1 VPRIYEADELPDQ
14 SQQLVG
20 HQRSPTD
27 FAPALRARNYV
38 PADKQNPSPVSSSN
52 FRSYHHLA
60 FSDIIDLLMTI
71 RKQIEQREADYLSQ
85 YATLSA
91 ASAGRARPEPPCPVR
106 TIFQRDR
113 DRIIHLCRAFRR
125 LAQKTQV
132 FISPREDHLRT
143 RLSHTLEVSQIA
155 RTIAK
160 ALRLNEDLTEAIALA
175 HDVGHTPFGHAGE
188 ASLDEVYRSYDP
200 QAHFAHH
207 EHSLRVVDVLER
219 NGQGLNLSLETR
231 EGIVA
236 HSKSMKDLQ
245 IDLVETMPPTMEA
258 MVVRVADRIAYLTH
272 DLDDCLRTGFLS
284 ARQVPAAVTKALGER
299 HSQRVGTMV
308 RDLIEHS
315 LDQPHISMGS
325 GVLEAADALK
335 DFLLEQ
341 VYQSPRLREET
352 DKVAGIIRRLFDLYM
367 EDDQAFTEISGTPP
381 ADTNKRARQ
390 VCDYIAGMT
399 DRFARSRYLQHFLP
413 AGFPSFEQL

>member
-1 VPRIYEADELPDQ
+1 
-14 SQQLVG
+14 
-20 HQRSPTD
+20 
-27 FAPALRARNYV
+27 
-38 PADKQNPSPVSSSN
+38 
-52 FRSYHHLA
+52 
-60 FSDIIDLLMTI
+60 MTI
-71 RKQIEQREADYLSQ
+71 REQIEQREADYLSQ

-91 ASAGRARPEPPCPVR
+91 ESAGRARPEEPCPVR

-188 ASLDEVYRSYDP
+188 DSLDKAYRSYDP
-200 QAHFAHH
+200 KAGFAHH
-207 EHSLRVVDVLER
+207 EQSLRVVDVLER
-219 NGQGLNLSLETR
+219 DGEGLNLSRETR

-236 HSKSMKDLQ
+236 HSKSMEDLQ
-245 IDLVETMPPTMEA
+245 ADLQQTKPPTMEA

-284 ARQVPAAVTKALGER
+284 AQQVPAGVTAVLGER

-308 RDLIEHS
+308 RDLIECS
-315 LDQPHISMGS
+315 LDQPRISMS
-325 GVLEAADALK
+325 SEVLQAADALK
-335 DFLLEQ
+335 DFLLQ
-341 VYQSPRLREET
+341 HVYQSPRIRQET
-352 DKVAGIIRRLFDLYM
+352 SKVEGIICGLFDLYM
-367 EDDQAFTEISGTPP
+367 QDDQAFGEINGSPP
-381 ADTNKRARQ
+381 RDRKQRARQ

-399 DRFARSRYLQHFLP
+399 DRFARSRYLSHFLP
-413 AGFPSFEQL
+413 ASFPSFEEL

>member
-1 VPRIYEADELPDQ
+1 VPC
-14 SQQLVG
+14 
-20 HQRSPTD
+20 
-27 FAPALRARNYV
+27 
-38 PADKQNPSPVSSSN
+38 N
-52 FRSYHHLA
+52 FRSYHRLA
-60 FSDIIDLLMTI
+60 FSDIIGLTMTI
-71 RKQIEQREADYLSQ
+71 REQIEQREADYLSQ
-85 YATLSA
+85 YAMLSA
-91 ASAGRARPEPPCPVR
+91 ESAGRARPESPCPVR

-132 FISPREDHLRT
+132 FIAPREDHLRT
-143 RLSHTLEVSQIA
+143 RLSHTLEVSQIS

-188 ASLDEVYRSYDP
+188 ASIDKVYRSYDP

-219 NGQGLNLSLETR
+219 DGKGLNLSLETR

-245 IDLVETMPPTMEA
+245 IDLEETTPPTM
-258 MVVRVADRIAYLTH
+258 VADRIAYLTH

-284 ARQVPAAVTKALGER
+284 ARQVPAKVTEVLGER

-315 LDQPHISMGS
+315 LDQPRISMS
-325 GVLEAADALK
+325 STVLQAADALK
-335 DFLLEQ
+335 DFLLAY
-341 VYQSPRLREET
+341 VYQSPRIHQET
-352 DKVAGIIRRLFDLYM
+352 DKVTGII
-367 EDDQAFTEISGTPP
+367 QGH
-381 ADTNKRARQ
+381 
-390 VCDYIAGMT
+390 
-399 DRFARSRYLQHFLP
+399 RYH
-413 AGFPSFEQL
+413 S

>member
-1 VPRIYEADELPDQ
+1 
-14 SQQLVG
+14 
-20 HQRSPTD
+20 
-27 FAPALRARNYV
+27 
-38 PADKQNPSPVSSSN
+38 
-52 FRSYHHLA
+52 
-60 FSDIIDLLMTI
+60 MTI
-71 RKQIEQREADYLSQ
+71 REQIEQRESEYLSQ

-91 ASAGRARPEPPCPVR
+91 ASGGRARPEPPCPVR

-143 RLSHTLEVSQIA
+143 RLSHTLEVAQIA

-219 NGQGLNLSLETR
+219 DGQGLNLSQETR

-245 IDLVETMPPTMEA
+245 IDLEEATPPTMEA
-258 MVVRVADRIAYLTH
+258 MVVRVADRIAYITH

-284 ARQVPAAVTKALGER
+284 AQQVPTVVTKTLGAR

-315 LDQPHISMGS
+315 LDQPRISMS
-325 GVLEAADALK
+325 SRVLEAADALK

-341 VYQSPRLREET
+341 VYQSPRLRQET
-352 DKVAGIIRRLFDLYM
+352 DKVAGIIRSLFDLYM
-367 EDDQAFTEISGTPP
+367 EDDHAFAEINSAPP
-381 ADTNKRARQ
+381 SDPKKRARQ

-399 DRFARSRYLQHFLP
+399 DRFARNRYLQYFLP

>member
-1 VPRIYEADELPDQ
+1 
-14 SQQLVG
+14 
-20 HQRSPTD
+20 
-27 FAPALRARNYV
+27 
-38 PADKQNPSPVSSSN
+38 
-52 FRSYHHLA
+52 
-60 FSDIIDLLMTI
+60 MTI
-71 RKQIEQREADYLSQ
+71 REQIERHESEYLSP

-91 ASAGRARPEPPCPVR
+91 KSAGRARPEPPCPVR

-132 FISPREDHLRT
+132 FIAPREDHLRT

-160 ALRLNEDLTEAIALA
+160 ALHLNEDLTEAIALA

-188 ASLDEVYRSYDP
+188 DSLDQAYRAYDP

-219 NGQGLNLSLETR
+219 GGQGLNLSLETR

-245 IDLVETMPPTMEA
+245 TDLEETKAPTMEA

-284 ARQVPAAVTKALGER
+284 AQQVPTVVTKVLGER
-299 HSQRVGTMV
+299 HSQRVGTIV

-315 LDQPHISMGS
+315 LDQPRLSMS
-325 GVLEAADALK
+325 RKVLEATDALK

-341 VYQSPRLREET
+341 VYQSPRIRAET
-352 DKVAGIIRRLFDLYM
+352 NKVSGIIRRLFDLYM
-367 EDDQAFTEISGTPP
+367 EDDQAFAEINGTPP
-381 ADTNKRARQ
+381 ADPRARARQ

-413 AGFPSFEQL
+413 AGFPSFEEL

>member
-1 VPRIYEADELPDQ
+1 
-14 SQQLVG
+14 
-20 HQRSPTD
+20 
-27 FAPALRARNYV
+27 
-38 PADKQNPSPVSSSN
+38 
-52 FRSYHHLA
+52 
-60 FSDIIDLLMTI
+60 MTI
-71 RKQIEQREADYLSQ
+71 REQIEQRESDYLSQ

-91 ASAGRARPEPPCPVR
+91 ESAGRARPEPPCPVR

-113 DRIIHLCRAFRR
+113 DRIIHLCQAFRR

-132 FISPREDHLRT
+132 FIAPREDHLRT
-143 RLSHTLEVSQIA
+143 RLSHTLEVAQIA

-188 ASLDEVYRSYDP
+188 DSLDQAYRAYDP
-200 QAHFAHH
+200 QARFAHH
-207 EHSLRVVDVLER
+207 EHSLRVIDVLER
-219 NGQGLNLSLETR
+219 NGKGLNLSRETR

-245 IDLVETMPPTMEA
+245 IDLKETKLPTMEA

-284 ARQVPAAVTKALGER
+284 AQQVPATITEVLGER

-315 LDQPHISMGS
+315 LEQPRISMS
-325 GVLEAADALK
+325 STVLEAADALK
-335 DFLLEQ
+335 DFLLRE
-341 VYQSPRLREET
+341 VYQSERIHQET
-352 DKVAGIIRRLFDLYM
+352 DKVAGIIGRLFALYM
-367 EDDQAFTEISGTPP
+367 EDDQAFAEIGSTLPE
-381 ADTNKRARQ
+381 DSQNRARQ

-399 DRFARSRYLQHFLP
+399 DRFARSRYLSYFLP
-413 AGFPSFEQL
+413 AGFPSFEEL

>member
-1 VPRIYEADELPDQ
+1 
-14 SQQLVG
+14 
-20 HQRSPTD
+20 
-27 FAPALRARNYV
+27 
-38 PADKQNPSPVSSSN
+38 
-52 FRSYHHLA
+52 
-60 FSDIIDLLMTI
+60 MTI
-71 RKQIEQREADYLSQ
+71 RQQIEQRESDYLSR

-91 ASAGRARPEPPCPVR
+91 ESAGRARREQPCPVR

-155 RTIAK
+155 RTLAK

-188 ASLDEVYRSYDP
+188 DSLDQAYRVYDAEAR
-200 QAHFAHH
+200 FAHH

-219 NGQGLNLSLETR
+219 DGEGLNLSRETR

-236 HSKSMKDLQ
+236 HSKSMEDLQ
-245 IDLVETMPPTMEA
+245 VDLEETTPPTMEA

-284 ARQVPAAVTKALGER
+284 AQQVPATITEVLGER

-315 LDQPHISMGS
+315 LDQPRIAMSAEI
-325 GVLEAADALK
+325 LEAADALK
-335 DFLLEQ
+335 DFLLEY
-341 VYQSPRLREET
+341 VYHSGRIHQET
-352 DKVAGIIRRLFDLYM
+352 DKVAGVIRRLFDLYM
-367 EDDQAFTEISGTPP
+367 EDDRAFAEISSSPP
-381 ADTNKRARQ
+381 ADTKKRARQ
-390 VCDYIAGMT
+390 VCDHIAGMT
-399 DRFARSRYLQHFLP
+399 DRFARSRYLSHFLP
-413 AGFPSFEQL
+413 AGFPSFEEL

>member
-1 VPRIYEADELPDQ
+1 
-14 SQQLVG
+14 
-20 HQRSPTD
+20 
-27 FAPALRARNYV
+27 
-38 PADKQNPSPVSSSN
+38 
-52 FRSYHHLA
+52 
-60 FSDIIDLLMTI
+60 MTI
-71 RKQIEQREADYLSQ
+71 RQHIEQREADYLSQ

-91 ASAGRARPEPPCPVR
+91 ESAGRARPESPCPVR

-113 DRIIHLCRAFRR
+113 DRIIHLCQAFRR

-132 FISPREDHLRT
+132 FIAPREDHLRT

-188 ASLDEVYRSYDP
+188 DSLDQAYRAYDP

-207 EHSLRVVDVLER
+207 EHSLRVIDVLER
-219 NGQGLNLSLETR
+219 NGKGLNLSQETR
-231 EGIVA
+231 AGIVT

-245 IDLVETMPPTMEA
+245 IDLEETNSPAMEA

-284 ARQVPAAVTKALGER
+284 AQQVPAGVTEVLGER

-315 LDQPHISMGS
+315 SDQPRISMS
-325 GVLEAADALK
+325 SRVVDAADALK
-335 DFLLEQ
+335 DFLLRE
-341 VYQSPRLREET
+341 VYQSPRIRHET
-352 DKVAGIIRRLFDLYM
+352 DKVTGIIRRLFDLYM
-367 EDDQAFTEISGTPP
+367 QDDEAFAEISASVPVDP
-381 ADTNKRARQ
+381 QQRARQ

-399 DRFARSRYLQHFLP
+399 DRFARSRYLEHFLP
-413 AGFPSFEQL
+413 AGFPSFEEL

>member
-1 VPRIYEADELPDQ
+1 
-14 SQQLVG
+14 
-20 HQRSPTD
+20 
-27 FAPALRARNYV
+27 
-38 PADKQNPSPVSSSN
+38 
-52 FRSYHHLA
+52 
-60 FSDIIDLLMTI
+60 MTI
-71 RKQIEQREADYLSQ
+71 REQIEQRESDYLSQ

-91 ASAGRARPEPPCPVR
+91 ESAGRARPESPCPVR

-113 DRIIHLCRAFRR
+113 DRIIHLCQAFRR

-132 FISPREDHLRT
+132 FIAPREDHLRT

-155 RTIAK
+155 RTVAK
-160 ALRLNEDLTEAIALA
+160 ALRLNEDLTEAISLA

-188 ASLDEVYRSYDP
+188 DSLDEVYRSYDP
-200 QAHFAHH
+200 QARFAHH

-219 NGQGLNLSLETR
+219 DGKGLNLSRETR

-245 IDLVETMPPTMEA
+245 VALEETTPPTMEA

-284 ARQVPAAVTKALGER
+284 AQQVPAAITEVLGGR
-299 HSQRVGTMV
+299 HSQRVAAMV

-315 LDQPHISMGS
+315 LDQPRISMS
-325 GVLEAADALK
+325 TRVLRAADTLK

-341 VYQSPRLREET
+341 VYQSVRIRAET
-352 DKVAGIIRRLFDLYM
+352 NKVAGIIRRLFDLYM
-367 EDDQAFTEISGTPP
+367 EDDQAFSEINSAPP
-381 ADTNKRARQ
+381 ADTKERARQ

-413 AGFPSFEQL
+413 AGFPSFEEL

>member
-1 VPRIYEADELPDQ
+1 
-14 SQQLVG
+14 
-20 HQRSPTD
+20 
-27 FAPALRARNYV
+27 
-38 PADKQNPSPVSSSN
+38 
-52 FRSYHHLA
+52 
-60 FSDIIDLLMTI
+60 MTI
-71 RKQIEQREADYLSQ
+71 RQQIEQRESDYLSQ

-91 ASAGRARPEPPCPVR
+91 ESAGRARPEPPCPVR

-113 DRIIHLCRAFRR
+113 DRIIHLCQAFRR
-125 LAQKTQV
+125 LAQKTQF

-188 ASLDEVYRSYDP
+188 DSLDQAYHAYDP
-200 QAHFAHH
+200 QARFAHH

-219 NGQGLNLSLETR
+219 DGEGLNLSQETR

-236 HSKSMKDLQ
+236 HSKSMKDLK
-245 IDLVETMPPTMEA
+245 IDLEETNPPTMEA

-284 ARQVPAAVTKALGER
+284 ARQVPAAVTEVLGAR

-315 LDQPHISMGS
+315 LDQPRVSMS
-325 GVLEAADALK
+325 SRVLEAADALK
-335 DFLLEQ
+335 DFLLAY
-341 VYQSPRLREET
+341 VYQSPRIHQET
-352 DKVAGIIRRLFDLYM
+352 DKVTGIIRRLFDLYM
-367 EDDQAFTEISGTPP
+367 EDDQAFAEISSSPP
-381 ADTNKRARQ
+381 ADTKERARQ

-413 AGFPSFEQL
+413 AAFPSFEEL

>member
-1 VPRIYEADELPDQ
+1 MA
-14 SQQLVG
+14 
-20 HQRSPTD
+20 
-27 FAPALRARNYV
+27 
-38 PADKQNPSPVSSSN
+38 
-52 FRSYHHLA
+52 
-60 FSDIIDLLMTI
+60 I
-71 RKQIEQREADYLSQ
+71 REQIEQRESDYLSQ

-91 ASAGRARPEPPCPVR
+91 ESAGRARPEPPCPVR

-188 ASLDEVYRSYDP
+188 DSLDEAYRSYDP
-200 QAHFAHH
+200 QARFAHH

-219 NGQGLNLSLETR
+219 DGEGLNLSQETR
-231 EGIVA
+231 KGIVA

-245 IDLVETMPPTMEA
+245 IDLEETTLLTMEA

-284 ARQVPAAVTKALGER
+284 AQQVPATITEVLGER

-315 LDQPHISMGS
+315 LDQPRISMS
-325 GVLEAADALK
+325 STVLEAADALK
-335 DFLLEQ
+335 DFLLRE
-341 VYQSPRLREET
+341 VYQSERIHQET
-352 DKVAGIIRRLFDLYM
+352 DKVAGIIGRLFALYM
-367 EDDQAFTEISGTPP
+367 EDDQAFAEIGSTLPE
-381 ADTNKRARQ
+381 DSQTRARQ

-399 DRFARSRYLQHFLP
+399 DRFARSRYLRHFLP
-413 AGFPSFEQL
+413 ASFPSFEEL

>member
-1 VPRIYEADELPDQ
+1 MPC
-14 SQQLVG
+14 
-20 HQRSPTD
+20 
-27 FAPALRARNYV
+27 
-38 PADKQNPSPVSSSN
+38 N
-52 FRSYHHLA
+52 FRSYHRLA
-60 FSDIIDLLMTI
+60 FSDIIGLTMTI
-71 RKQIEQREADYLSQ
+71 REQIEQREADYLSQ
-85 YATLSA
+85 YAMLSA
-91 ASAGRARPEPPCPVR
+91 ESAGRARPESPCPVR

-132 FISPREDHLRT
+132 FIAPREDHLRT
-143 RLSHTLEVSQIA
+143 RLSHTLEVSQIS

-188 ASLDEVYRSYDP
+188 ASIDKVYRSYDP

-219 NGQGLNLSLETR
+219 DGKGLNLSLETR

-245 IDLVETMPPTMEA
+245 IDLEETTPPTM
-258 MVVRVADRIAYLTH
+258 VADRIAYLTH

-284 ARQVPAAVTKALGER
+284 ARQVPAKVTEVLGER

-315 LDQPHISMGS
+315 LDQPRISMS
-325 GVLEAADALK
+325 STVLQAADALK
-335 DFLLEQ
+335 DFLLAY
-341 VYQSPRLREET
+341 VYQSPRIHQET
-352 DKVAGIIRRLFDLYM
+352 DKVTGII
-367 EDDQAFTEISGTPP
+367 QGH
-381 ADTNKRARQ
+381 
-390 VCDYIAGMT
+390 
-399 DRFARSRYLQHFLP
+399 RYH
-413 AGFPSFEQL
+413 S